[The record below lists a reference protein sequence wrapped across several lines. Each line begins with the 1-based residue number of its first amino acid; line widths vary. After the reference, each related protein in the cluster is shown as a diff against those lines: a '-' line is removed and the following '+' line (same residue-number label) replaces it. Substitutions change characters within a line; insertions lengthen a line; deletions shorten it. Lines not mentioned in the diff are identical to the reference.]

1 MKMYQRIFFGFA
13 LYLVFSSSSICQENN
28 DDSVFSKID
37 AKLLNE
43 LHQKYSTYGVNVDKS
58 VNNPKVAFGKIHD
71 PYHSLSGRI
80 IFIASPEKGNDIKTV
95 FGIYSIN
102 GDSILWSVGFSPSGV
117 MGEIS
122 EAYEINNDDKVEIV
136 LTFALEPAGL
146 NQEVWVFNWDG
157 VQGKLITQLD
167 KYAHSVIVCNTDYG
181 TSDDDGDGI
190 DEIHGY
196 WKNENDETEILTFSW
211 NGLLYGKWGKTSK
224 YFSKVK

>member
-1 MKMYQRIFFGFA
+1 MKTYKGIFFSFA
-13 LYLVFSSSSICQENN
+13 LYLVFSNICICQGIS
-28 DDSVFSKID
+28 DDSLFSKID
-37 AKLLNE
+37 VTLLSE

-58 VNNPKVAFGKIHD
+58 IKNPKVAFGKIHD
-71 PYHSLSGRI
+71 PYHTLAGCL
-80 IFIASPEKGNDIKTV
+80 IFIGSPETDYDKKMILGIYNIKT
-95 FGIYSIN
+95 
-102 GDSILWSVGFSPSGV
+102 DSILWSIGFSPSGV
-117 MGEIS
+117 LGEIS
-122 EAYEINNDDKVEIV
+122 ETYEINNDGKVEIV

-224 YFSKVK
+224 YFSKAK